1 MVARPPPSESI
12 YTDICITQEVDHT
25 SCEIVNQWYHD
36 GSKGVLGEVRR
47 KNRPMGYLLQW
58 STKILHYILK
68 VYYRVSY

>member
-36 GSKGVLGEVRR
+36 GSKGV
-47 KNRPMGYLLQW
+47 K
-58 STKILHYILK
+58 
-68 VYYRVSY
+68 